1 MKDWKAAVR
10 TWEQEETRNM
20 KAEPASPAAQ
30 ASQASQATP
39 SSHASQASDSNSFA
53 VYDEKG
59 VQYFHGRPLP
69 PDAPPRPSEKAEWD
83 DATNSWTEF
92 YS

>member
-20 KAEPASPAAQ
+20 KAEPASPSPQ
-30 ASQASQATP
+30 ASPSSQASQP
-39 SSHASQASDSNSFA
+39 SDSNSFA
-53 VYDEKG
+53 IYDEKG